1 MDPLRPFDIF
11 GVATIGAPRV
21 LIADYDDVN
30 APVGIHS
37 VIDMTYP
44 YAPADPAWRNAG
56 AAVSQ
61 RGYTRGLSSEG
72 IDIQEQTGNLFEDIT
87 ETTRTVSLPFA
98 EMKPFLEEIIEN
110 SPQIADIPAAAAG
123 GGNAAVSE
131 QEIVALQSIST
142 LRRYRVAIIGVRRT
156 ESGVVVEPT
165 DGRQRG
171 RFVGRLLNLC
181 TLSADDTELT
191 MEKGS
196 LAERVVAFTAF
207 SDSEVDADDGDW
219 GRVAFEK
226 TGTVGQDAS

>member
-11 GVATIGAPRV
+11 SVATIGAPRV
-21 LIADYDDVN
+21 LIANYDDVD
-30 APVGIHS
+30 APEGIHS
-37 VIDMTYP
+37 VIDMVYP
-44 YAPADPAWRNAG
+44 YAPVDSWENGG

-98 EMKPFLEEIIEN
+98 EINPFLESIIEN
-110 SPQIADIPAAAAG
+110 SPAIDDIDAAPG
-123 GGNAAVSE
+123 VSE
-131 QEIVALQSIST
+131 QSVVALQSIST
-142 LRRYRVAIIGVRRT
+142 LRRYRIAIIGVRRT
-156 ESGVVVEPT
+156 ESGVVVEPP
-165 DGRQRG
+165 DARQRG

-181 TLSADDTELT
+181 TLSADDTEQT

-207 SDSEVDADDGDW
+207 SDSEVDANDGDW
-219 GRVAFEK
+219 GRVVMEK
-226 TGTVGQDAS
+226 AGTVGSDPS